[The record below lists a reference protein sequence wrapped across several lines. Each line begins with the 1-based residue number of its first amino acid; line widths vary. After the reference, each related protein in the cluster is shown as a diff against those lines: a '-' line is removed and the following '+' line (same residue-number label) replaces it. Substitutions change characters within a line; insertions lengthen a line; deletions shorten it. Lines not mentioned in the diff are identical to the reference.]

1 VELKPL
7 VLALAACSGA
17 KNKEDAKPVVVP
29 PHPSDAVHPIDAAP
43 PPPGEG
49 DVSIRVEWHDVPLE
63 ARTQGTCGPQVSPTT
78 TWGIP
83 ETVVTLA
90 GSGAPP
96 AHHPRIVFNTC
107 FSPRIALASDSVT
120 IASVV
125 PQPTNVNVGAGAGSA
140 VVVQLP
146 IAGHEVEVPMSAGT
160 TKLEGGASS
169 GWIIVPTTPY
179 AAITDAS
186 GVAVLR
192 DVPSGIYPVT
202 AYSPASGRSAKG
214 EITVMPGQLAELTLQ
229 LEK

>member
-29 PHPSDAVHPIDAAP
+29 PQPSDAARPADAAL
-43 PPPGEG
+43 PPPGNG

-63 ARTQGTCGPQVSPTT
+63 ARTPGTCGPQVSPTT

-96 AHHPRIVFNTC
+96 THHPRIVFDTC
-107 FSPRIALASDSVT
+107 FSPRVALASDAVT

-125 PQPTNVNVGAGAGSA
+125 PQPTNVIVGAGSGSA
-140 VVVQLP
+140 VAVELP
-146 IAGHEVEVPMSAGT
+146 IAGHEVEVPVAPGT
-160 TKLEGGASS
+160 TTLSGGPSHA
-169 GWIIVPTTPY
+169 WVIVPTTPY

-186 GVAVLR
+186 GVAALR

>member
-1 VELKPL
+1 MELTP
-7 VLALAACSGA
+7 VVVALAACSGA
-17 KNKEDAKPVVVP
+17 KTKEDAKPIVVP
-29 PHPSDAVHPIDAAP
+29 QHPADAVRAVDAAM
-43 PPPGEG
+43 PPPGNG
-49 DVSIRVEWHDVPLE
+49 DVSIRVEWHDVPLD
-63 ARTQGTCGPQVSPTT
+63 ARKPGTCGAQVSPTT

-96 AHHPRIVFNTC
+96 PHSPRIVFDTC
-107 FSPRIALASDSVT
+107 FSPRVALASESVT
-120 IASVV
+120 IASVI
-125 PQPTNVNVGAGAGSA
+125 PQPTNVIVGAGSGSA
-140 VVVQLP
+140 VAVELP
-146 IAGHEVEVPMSAGT
+146 IAGHEVEVPLHPGT
-160 TKLEGGASS
+160 TAIEGGASRA
-169 GWIIVPTTPY
+169 WVIVPTTPY

-202 AYSPASGRSAKG
+202 AYSPSSGRSAKG

>member
-29 PHPSDAVHPIDAAP
+29 QHPAEDARAADAAL
-43 PPPGEG
+43 PPPGNG
-49 DVSIRVEWHDVPLE
+49 DVSIRVEWHDVPLD
-63 ARTQGTCGPQVSPTT
+63 ARTPGPCGPQVSPTT

-96 AHHPRIVFNTC
+96 AHHPRVVFDTC
-107 FSPRIALASDSVT
+107 FSPRIALASDAVT

-125 PQPTNVNVGAGAGSA
+125 PQPTKVTVGAGAGSA
-140 VVVQLP
+140 ATVQLP
-146 IAGHEVEVPMSAGT
+146 IAGHEVEVPLAAGT
-160 TKLEGGASS
+160 TKLEGGAAHA
-169 GWIIVPTTPY
+169 WVIVPTTPY

-202 AYSPASGRSAKG
+202 AYSPASGRSGKG
-214 EITVMPGQLAELTLQ
+214 EITVMPGQLADLTLQ